1 MYRSNGTL
9 AQKWK
14 LVGTAKSGFVLV
26 SALSD
31 KLCLDVAGGSPA
43 DGTNIRLWNRNGSN
57 AKKFWAISTS
67 GVTGSQKASIA
78 DGAYTIDIAGYAL
91 DAAGGS
97 AAKGANV
104 QAQKR
109 SGSMGQKWYLT
120 YHGGYYTIS
129 NVVTVGADGSVRLAD
144 RGAGKSQLM
153 ALAPC
158 DLLEDGFYTI
168 TMGSLA
174 LDVKGAGT
182 KKGVN
187 IDAYRRNGSVAQ
199 VFSIS
204 RNADGTYTV
213 INDIS
218 GMALDVAGASK
229 AEGANVQQWRSNGS
243 AAQKWRI
250 AWRDGG
256 FEFTNVATGR
266 KLSTMANAASGA
278 NVTSSSG
285 GSTKWLLQE
294 AAPITTSGDAD
305 LDRIAQSLMDRY
317 GTGERGLRNV
327 YQYIV
332 DNYSYS
338 HGNTYPGGNW
348 TSWAKPYAK
357 EMYWN
362 GNGNCYRFISLF
374 VWAARRMGFSAQ
386 AISGEVLSRKGWEAH
401 GWVTINH
408 VGKELCYDLT
418 FYQTYRREGFFGS
431 KFDGMPV
438 YCRFID

>member
-1 MYRSNGTL
+1 M
-9 AQKWK
+9 
-14 LVGTAKSGFVLV
+14 
-26 SALSD
+26 SD
-31 KLCLDVAGGSPA
+31 
-43 DGTNIRLWNRNGSN
+43 
-57 AKKFWAISTS
+57 
-67 GVTGSQKASIA
+67 
-78 DGAYTIDIAGYAL
+78 
-91 DAAGGS
+91 
-97 AAKGANV
+97 
-104 QAQKR
+104 
-109 SGSMGQKWYLT
+109 
-120 YHGGYYTIS
+120 GYYTIS
-129 NVVTVGADGSVRLAD
+129 NRSSEAKDLETASGTKVRASQETGTMSQKWSIASMGSGLYEIRSIGTGKWLSSSGSAQNAPVVQSGTKVGWKPVWLGDGLGFERGGRVVTVGADGSVRLAD

-438 YCRFID
+438 YYRFID